1 MKTLIYTLVLSF
13 MATALLAQNNEQANN
28 NNKFAFDI
36 RKTLISTSE
45 NVFISPY
52 SISSALAMTYLG
64 AKNNTKTVMEKTMY
78 FNKNT
83 AKSFKLLN
91 KTMKT
96 YNDSNLT
103 LDIANALWIDKNLKL
118 KYFFKRRNKK
128 YFESA
133 VYPKTNAKKIN
144 KWASDNTN
152 NKIKNIVDDNDVA
165 SSKLI
170 LTNAVYFNAEWK
182 YPFITKST
190 KKDKFTTVENKVVTV
205 NMMYHKEKYKY
216 FENKGLQAIEL
227 PYKGDKLSMI
237 VIMPKTNIS
246 NFNINNYTDVLN
258 GLKKEKIKFYM
269 PKFEFE
275 SSFKLKDALS
285 ELGMKEAF
293 TPTADYSGISKQK
306 LFISNVIH
314 KTYIGVN
321 EKGTEAAAVTAVLMR
336 TTSVAP
342 HPIKEFKVNRPFIVI
357 IKDTETNSIL
367 FIGNIV
373 NPNL

>member
-1 MKTLIYTLVLSF
+1 MKTLYSLFFIALTTIV
-13 MATALLAQNNEQANN
+13 MAQTNQQANN
-28 NNKFAFDI
+28 NNKFAFELS
-36 RKTLISTSE
+36 KTLSSKTE

-64 AKNNTKTVMEKTMY
+64 AKNNTKTVMENTMHY
-78 FNKNT
+78 DKNT
-83 AKSFKLLN
+83 TKNFKSLN
-91 KTMKT
+91 KTMKS
-96 YNDSNLT
+96 YNDSNLA
-103 LDIANALWIDKNLKL
+103 LDIANALWIEKDFKL
-118 KYFFKRRNKK
+118 KFCFKRKNKK
-128 YFESA
+128 YFKSA
-133 VYPKTNAKKIN
+133 VYPKTTADEIN

-152 NKIKNIVDDNDVA
+152 DKIKEIVDDNDVK

-190 KKDKFTTVENKVVTV
+190 RKDKFTTADNKEVKVD
-205 NMMYHKEKYKY
+205 MMFHKEKYKY

-227 PYKGDKLSMI
+227 PYKGDNLSMI
-237 VIMPKTNIS
+237 VIMPKTDIS
-246 NFNINNYTDVLN
+246 NFNLNNYTDVIN
-258 GLKKEKIKFYM
+258 GLKTEEIKLYL

-285 ELGMKEAF
+285 TLGMKEAF
-293 TPTADYSGISKQK
+293 TPSADYSGISKQK

-336 TTSVAP
+336 LTSAKP
-342 HPIKEFKVNRPFIVI
+342 HSTKEFKVNRPFIVI
-357 IKDTETNSIL
+357 IKDMKTNSIL
-367 FIGNIV
+367 FMGSIV

>member
-1 MKTLIYTLVLSF
+1 MKTLFSLLIITLTTNIL
-13 MATALLAQNNEQANN
+13 MAQTNQQANN
-28 NNKFAFDI
+28 NNKFAFELS
-36 RKTLISTSE
+36 KTLTSNTE

-64 AKNNTKTVMEKTMY
+64 AKNNTKTVMENTMHY
-78 FNKNT
+78 DK
-83 AKSFKLLN
+83 KSGQNFKSLN
-91 KTMKT
+91 KTMESYK
-96 YNDSNLT
+96 DSNLS
-103 LDIANALWIDKNLKL
+103 LDIANALWVDKNLKL
-118 KYFFKRRNKK
+118 KFCFKKKNKK

-133 VYPKTNAKKIN
+133 VYPKTTADDIN
-144 KWASDNTN
+144 KWASNNTN
-152 NKIKNIVDDNDVA
+152 NKIKEIVDDNDVV

-190 KKDKFTTVENKVVTV
+190 RKDNFTTAENKEVKVD
-205 NMMYHKEKYKY
+205 MMFHKEKYKY
-216 FENKGLQAIEL
+216 FENKSLQAIEL
-227 PYKGDKLSMI
+227 PYKGDNLSMI
-237 VIMPKTNIS
+237 VVMPKTNIS
-246 NFNINNYTDVLN
+246 NFNLNNYTDVLN
-258 GLKKEKIKFYM
+258 GLKTEEIKLYL

-275 SSFKLKDALS
+275 SSFKLKEALS
-285 ELGMKEAF
+285 TLGMKEAF
-293 TPTADYSGISKQK
+293 TPSADYSGISKEK

-336 TTSVAP
+336 LTSAAP

-357 IKDTETNSIL
+357 IKDVKTNSIL
-367 FIGNIV
+367 FMGSIV

>member
-1 MKTLIYTLVLSF
+1 MKTFFSYILIALTTSVL
-13 MATALLAQNNEQANN
+13 MAQTNAQVGN
-28 NNKFAFDI
+28 NNKFAFEL
-36 RKTLISTSE
+36 RKTLSSNTE

-64 AKNNTKTVMEKTMY
+64 AKNKTKTVMETTMFY
-78 FNKNT
+78 DKNA
-83 AKSFKLLN
+83 AKAFKSLN
-91 KTMKT
+91 KTLES
-96 YNDSNLT
+96 YSDSNLT
-103 LDIANALWIDKNLKL
+103 LDIANAVWVDNSIKL
-118 KYFFKRRNKK
+118 KYFFKRKNKK
-128 YFESA
+128 CFKSA
-133 VYPKTNAKKIN
+133 VYPKNTAEEIN

-152 NKIKNIVDDNDVA
+152 DKIKKIVDDNDVK

-190 KKDKFTTVENKVVTV
+190 KKAKFTTAENKVVTIA
-205 NMMYHKEKYKY
+205 MMYHKEKYKY

-227 PYKGDKLSMI
+227 PYKGDNLSMLI
-237 VIMPKTNIS
+237 IMPKTSVS
-246 NFNINNYTDVLN
+246 NFNLNNYTDVLN
-258 GLKKEKIKFYM
+258 GLKTEEIKLHL

-285 ELGMKEAF
+285 TMGMKEAF
-293 TPTADYSGISKQK
+293 TPSADYSGISKQK
-306 LFISNVIH
+306 LFISDVIH

-336 TTSVAP
+336 LTSAKP

-357 IKDTETNSIL
+357 IKDVKTNSIL
-367 FIGNIV
+367 FMGSIV